1 MLICISKCFYISTG
15 PPQIISKS
23 SANIIEDVEKNVTL
37 VCTVIA
43 DPNPI
48 TVWKNIDADGKIREI
63 KRTSHKFDG
72 NYTIH
77 NARVENSGTYSCNA
91 SNALGYAFYT
101 TNIQIKPGRPQ
112 IFIS

>member
-1 MLICISKCFYISTG
+1 MS
-15 PPQIISKS
+15 
-23 SANIIEDVEKNVTL
+23 IIEDVETNVTL

-48 TVWKNIDADGKIREI
+48 TVWKHIDAEGKTKEI
-63 KRTSHKFDG
+63 KRTSDKFDG

-91 SNALGYAFYT
+91 SNTLGYDFYT
-101 TNIQIKPGRPQ
+101 IKIKIEPGNL
-112 IFIS
+112 FFH